1 MTVRDDFAPV
11 VVPQTEDEVAEFNWD
26 NLNSSHANDSPCSF
40 SVIDEYTRFI
50 GKLIAR
56 NVFIHGNVEGLVFAE
71 NVTIERSA
79 NVKGVIFC
87 RALDIFGRVNA
98 NIVCDRVFI
107 RSSGH
112 LMATLK
118 YKILKIAH
126 GGSVTG
132 KLEKRYSLDRQ
143 VWGGDVTAK
152 NDFSQ
157 LDGTAGHGHPVDGI
171 LLQRLS
177 EGRAH

>member
-26 NLNSSHANDSPCSF
+26 NLNSSHERPYSF

-56 NVFIHGNVEGLVFAE
+56 NAFIHGNVEGLVFAE
-71 NVTIERSA
+71 NVTIEKGA

-87 RALDIFGRVNA
+87 RTLDIFGRVNA

-107 RSSGH
+107 QSSGH

-118 YKILKIAH
+118 YKILKISQ

-132 KLEKRYSLDRQ
+132 TLEKRYSLDRQ

-157 LDGTAGHGHPVDGI
+157 LDGTAGHGHPVDRI

-177 EGRAH
+177 EGRGH

>member
-1 MTVRDDFAPV
+1 M

-26 NLNSSHANDSPCSF
+26 NLNSRHAKDRPYSF

-71 NVTIERSA
+71 NVTIEKGA
-79 NVKGVIFC
+79 NVNGVIFC
-87 RALDIFGRVNA
+87 RTLDIFGRVNA
-98 NIVCDRVFI
+98 NIVCDRVLI
-107 RSSGH
+107 QSSGD

-118 YKILKIAH
+118 YKILKIAD

-132 KLEKRYSLDRQ
+132 KLEKRYPLDRQ

-152 NDFSQ
+152 SDSSQ

-171 LLQRLS
+171 LLQRLG
-177 EGRAH
+177 EGRGH